1 MWMVSPSTYFNWMIL
16 VSRYLVYLV
25 LGLDVHDFWLMESF
39 IPYVTEASASRKY
52 HSFPGTFTVSLAW
65 RRRAELFGDGNM
77 CGFCGQDVKSNV
89 FEGCFSP
96 GPSFGQRQYIKVGF
110 LSDVIGVVDS
120 STNSVP
126 GLWDGHVYECLVIL
140 KLLKLAEGIQG

>member
-1 MWMVSPSTYFNWMIL
+1 MT
-16 VSRYLVYLV
+16 
-25 LGLDVHDFWLMESF
+25 HESF

-65 RRRAELFGDGNM
+65 RRRAELFENGNM

-89 FEGCFSP
+89 SKVVLVLDLALGNANVF
-96 GPSFGQRQYIKVGF
+96 KVGF
-110 LSDVIGVVDS
+110 LSGVIGVVDS

-126 GLWDGHVYECLVIL
+126 GLWAGS
-140 KLLKLAEGIQG
+140 